1 MANNKSEIK
10 VKSLHKALM
19 VLDCFAE
26 KQPLSITEISEKLGL
41 YKSNVYDIL
50 STLCAMGY
58 LDRSTESSK
67 FYLGKK
73 IVVLGRMAS
82 DRYSFKNIASPYL
95 HQLANEAGEIAY
107 LTVPIGYQLYYMDTA
122 APGDAMSS
130 VKYPQ
135 TRSARPHFIRSTP
148 NTFSL
153 ESRPESL
160 SIASAAVICWPRRK
174 AAA

>member
-1 MANNKSEIK
+1 MANNKGEIK

-95 HQLANEAGEIAY
+95 HQLANEVGEIAY
-107 LTVPIGYQLYYMDTA
+107 LTVPNGYQL
-122 APGDAMSS
+122 
-130 VKYPQ
+130 
-135 TRSARPHFIRSTP
+135 
-148 NTFSL
+148 
-153 ESRPESL
+153 
-160 SIASAAVICWPRRK
+160 
-174 AAA
+174 

>member
-1 MANNKSEIK
+1 MNRDGINIEQHPICYKNTKGGAFLCQN
-10 VKSLHKALM
+10 VPRLHT
-19 VLDCFAE
+19 AE

-95 HQLANEAGEIAY
+95 HQLANEVGEIAY
-107 LTVPIGYQLYYMDTA
+107 LTVPIGIHHIIYISCPA
-122 APGDAMSS
+122 S
-130 VKYPQ
+130 VQNAEYVP
-135 TRSARPHFIRSTP
+135 SGA
-148 NTFSL
+148 L
-153 ESRPESL
+153 SRITIL
-160 SIASAAVICWPRRK
+160 TLFKKGI
-174 AAA
+174 

>member
-1 MANNKSEIK
+1 MGNTVLANNKGEIK

-26 KQPLSITEISEKLGL
+26 KQPLSITEISEELGL

-73 IVVLGRMAS
+73 LVVLGRMAS
-82 DRYSFKNIASPYL
+82 DRYSFKNIAFTTSISAPTASISPCS
-95 HQLANEAGEIAY
+95 
-107 LTVPIGYQLYYMDTA
+107 MSTA
-122 APGDAMSS
+122 MTTAHSA
-130 VKYPQ
+130 K
-135 TRSARPHFIRSTP
+135 RSRMQI
-148 NTFSL
+148 
-153 ESRPESL
+153 
-160 SIASAAVICWPRRK
+160 
-174 AAA
+174 

>member
-95 HQLANEAGEIAY
+95 HQLANEVGEIAY
-107 LTVPIGYQLYYMDTA
+107 LTVPIGVHHIIYISYPA
-122 APGDAMSS
+122 S
-130 VKYPQ
+130 VQNAEYVP
-135 TRSARPHFIRSTP
+135 SGA
-148 NTFSL
+148 L
-153 ESRPESL
+153 SRITIL
-160 SIASAAVICWPRRK
+160 TLLKKGI
-174 AAA
+174 

>member
-1 MANNKSEIK
+1 MFANNKGEIK

-26 KQPLSITEISEKLGL
+26 KQPLSITEISEELGL

-82 DRYSFKNIASPYL
+82 DRYSFKNIAFTTSISAPTASISPCATTSIKRICRRS
-95 HQLANEAGEIAY
+95 QSSSA
-107 LTVPIGYQLYYMDTA
+107 LTGCLR
-122 APGDAMSS
+122 
-130 VKYPQ
+130 
-135 TRSARPHFIRSTP
+135 TRSITRLRTLQRPT
-148 NTFSL
+148 
-153 ESRPESL
+153 L
-160 SIASAAVICWPRRK
+160 SSMS
-174 AAA
+174 